1 MSQNAPKTRNNSAA
15 PASTPTVGDI
25 SAISTSTSLRL
36 EQKLDELTR
45 TLADYSARFDKLESL
60 LTITRQ
66 ENKELK
72 ATVMEQDKS
81 LQDRDKEID
90 QLKQRLNTQEQYQR
104 GWSIRI
110 LNLRIPSFEANCPE
124 AVMRHVHHDVLEPI
138 FQGALAKG
146 LIHSI
151 PAVETVLETAH
162 ILPAKG
168 DAIPPIIARFY
179 TRNIKSLLF
188 RLKKEFAVRET
199 NRAPATAPSAATNR
213 PSLGKLRHPFY
224 EDLTRHNFSK
234 LRAISQHER
243 VESAWSVSGTI
254 RYRLKNEILVR
265 KVKSV
270 FASVEDII
278 NKGA

>member
-1 MSQNAPKTRNNSAA
+1 MPPKTRKESDVAA
-15 PASTPTVGDI
+15 TPAICEISELSST
-25 SAISTSTSLRL
+25 TSNRL

-45 TLADYSARFDKLESL
+45 TLADYTARFDRLESL

-66 ENKELK
+66 ENKDLK
-72 ATVMEQDKS
+72 ATVMEQDKA

-90 QLKQRLNTQEQYQR
+90 MMKQRLNTQEQYQR

-110 LNLRIPSFEANCPE
+110 LNLPIPSFEANCPE

-146 LIHSI
+146 LIKSI

-168 DAIPPIIARFY
+168 NTIPPIIARFY

-188 RLKKEFAVRET
+188 RLKKEFAVRDT
-199 NRAPATAPSAATNR
+199 NRSDTTSDR
-213 PSLGKLRHPFY
+213 LGKLRHPFY
-224 EDLTRHNFSK
+224 EDLTRHNFAK
-234 LRAISQHER
+234 LRAISQHEL

-254 RYRLKNEILVR
+254 RFRLKNESLVR

-270 FASVEDII
+270 FASVEDIVSS
-278 NKGA
+278 GA